1 MATMNDLVRKSILE
15 FISEYQGIESSQID
29 WDLPIG
35 KSVFLDSVSTIELLM
50 YLETKVSVSLPLS
63 DMLLDFPET
72 LNILGHRVSE
82 LCE

>member
-15 FISEYQGIESSQID
+15 FISEYQGIGSSQID

-35 KSVFLDSVSTIELLM
+35 ESVFLDSVSTIELLM
-50 YLETKVSVSLPLS
+50 YLETKLSVSLPVS
-63 DMLLDFPET
+63 EMLLAFPET
-72 LNILGHRVSE
+72 HNILGHRVSE